1 MLKYDESDMSHVCV
15 GAYTTVV
22 LTVHQ
27 HIRQVLL
34 LLVVANA

>member
-1 MLKYDESDMSHVCV
+1 MSKYDESDKSHICV

-27 HIRQVLL
+27 HSRLVLL
-34 LLVVANA
+34 LLVVASA